1 MGLTLAES
9 VILPAEPLL
18 RLVGGWDFSRQ
29 VKEIKERLRRDLVS
43 RPVDGI
49 SFDAEED
56 GVVVR
61 LSDQLELFWS
71 TGFEK

>member
-9 VILPAEPLL
+9 VILPAELLL
-18 RLVGGWDFSRQ
+18 RLVGRWDFSRQ
-29 VKEIKERLRRDLVS
+29 VKEMKERLRRDLVS

-49 SFDAEED
+49 SFDAED
-56 GVVVR
+56 DVVLVR
-61 LSDQLELFWS
+61 LSDLLELLWS